1 MKKQTKLKN
10 FSPAVKEEIWVR
22 DRGTCIFCKE
32 KYHMEDTSQYG
43 RSIID
48 HMHYIAR
55 SQGGLGIARNGA
67 LGCRDHHN
75 MLDNGNKG
83 RYAEMHEM
91 FREYLSSHY
100 VGWDEK
106 ELVYS
111 KWN

>member
-22 DRGTCIFCKE
+22 DR
-32 KYHMEDTSQYG
+32 
-43 RSIID
+43 
-48 HMHYIAR
+48 
-55 SQGGLGIARNGA
+55 GIARNGA

-83 RYAEMHEM
+83 RYAEMHAM
-91 FREYLSSHY
+91 FREYLSNHY
-100 VGWDEK
+100 VDWNEK

-111 KWN
+111 KWT